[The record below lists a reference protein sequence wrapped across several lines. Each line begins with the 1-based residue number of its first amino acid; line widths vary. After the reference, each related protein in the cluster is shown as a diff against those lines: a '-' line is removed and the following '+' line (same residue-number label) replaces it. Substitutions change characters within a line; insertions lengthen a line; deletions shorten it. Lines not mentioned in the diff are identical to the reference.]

1 MGCWTHD
8 YLDIGLKVF
17 DAQQRVADN
26 DPMIVLV
33 DSYDGLTCNSHF
45 DDPSQ
50 IIVGQRLAV
59 QLLTL
64 LKESE
69 HDDDNNSEEKEDLTI
84 EASDGIDA
92 EETEAP
98 DVPWEEED
106 IAAVESDTIIYAE
119 SHRTAWIIHGA
130 LGAITFGLL
139 IPTSISSAL
148 LRDWMP
154 QYWVYV
160 HVSTNL
166 LAFVFTIATVGK
178 AFTNMNRQI
187 PPEGHFQELHQII
200 GLLLMLIV
208 SFQVGIGFLRPP
220 NESSPPVSVS
230 DKSMTARALW
240 YVVHSFIG
248 LIVFGL
254 GAYQVQSGLK
264 LFSDHFGTANWGPL
278 YISYVCLLVGVI
290 VIAKLCLTR
299 RQKKGRELK
308 EKNPSLEMSREHKFV
323 NPESELT

>member
-119 SHRTAWIIHGA
+119 SHRMAWIIHGA

-200 GLLLMLIV
+200 GLLLILIV

-220 NESSPPVSVS
+220 NESSPPVS
-230 DKSMTARALW
+230 DKTARALW

-264 LFSDHFGTANWGPL
+264 LFSDHFDTANWGPL